1 MTSSAAWTSAD
12 TSYQIFDVI
21 SVNQGRRV
29 VFHQQ
34 YLLAIRLKMVT
45 AASEESR
52 AFIKCCAKIG
62 YTASETYKLLQK
74 AGSTS
79 DMKRATVFKWFSRFK
94 EGRESLR
101 DDKRGGRPMVINAT
115 LVTSV
120 KEFIE
125 EDRRRTVREAAEAID
140 TSYGTVRTIL
150 HDYLNMN
157 RICAR
162 WVPKLLSTDEQ
173 NRRVDVSRQFLRRH
187 AREGDEFLKRIIT
200 CDETWL
206 WLFDPETKQQSSQWR
221 ETSSP
226 PPTKARVSK
235 SGGKYMFVMFADREG
250 MLLCH
255 AVPPTATVNS
265 DYYSKVNNLKFP

>member
-1 MTSSAAWTSAD
+1 
-12 TSYQIFDVI
+12 
-21 SVNQGRRV
+21 
-29 VFHQQ
+29 
-34 YLLAIRLKMVT
+34 
-45 AASEESR
+45 
-52 AFIKCCAKIG
+52 
-62 YTASETYKLLQK
+62 
-74 AGSTS
+74 
-79 DMKRATVFKWFSRFK
+79 
-94 EGRESLR
+94 
-101 DDKRGGRPMVINAT
+101 MVINAT

-125 EDRRRTVREAAEAID
+125 EDRRRTVREATEAID

-206 WLFDPETKQQSSQWR
+206 WLFDPKTKQQSSQWR

-235 SGGKYMFVMFADREG
+235 SGRQIHVCDVCRLRGDVTLPCSTAFGHCEFRLLLEGKQLKISLKVIYMK
-250 MLLCH
+250 LLLIFKC
-255 AVPPTATVNS
+255 
-265 DYYSKVNNLKFP
+265 